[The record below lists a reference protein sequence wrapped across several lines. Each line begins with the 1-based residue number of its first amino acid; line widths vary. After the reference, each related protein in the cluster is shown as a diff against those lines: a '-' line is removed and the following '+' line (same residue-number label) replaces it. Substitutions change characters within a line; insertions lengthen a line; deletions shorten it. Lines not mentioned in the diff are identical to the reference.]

1 MEKASFS
8 CLRPRTMP
16 SKEQHT
22 LLSSEL
28 GSRPLLG
35 LRFFV
40 SQAIETKEAAL
51 SYVGCTYCVELC
63 TVYVLL
69 EKCLDT
75 CRRFSKVVSGYVL
88 VIISFPCC
96 TNLGVETRTFQKRGV
111 SLCSPLFFGD
121 PTLRC
126 FLVKA
131 VFKG

>member
-1 MEKASFS
+1 
-8 CLRPRTMP
+8 MP

-111 SLCSPLFFGD
+111 SLLLPPLFRGPYSTMFFGEG
-121 PTLRC
+121 C
-126 FLVKA
+126 FQGVDT
-131 VFKG
+131 